1 MSDVG
6 VDFVSITNTPM
17 DIISKRKHAALWQPA
32 GVARANGMLMSIFLN
47 AGSVPV
53 GDLNL
58 RCTQCHISTGLYRK
72 GAGFGTHKH
81 AEIQIEIPL
90 LGSFQFGFAK
100 NKTMLKPGQALVIPA
115 MVPHSWKTV
124 TGGFMLGI
132 HVSVKSESDEEMALP
147 FIKQRRPLVASSEAI
162 SSLCR
167 QLIESAAL
175 AKNIGFAQPHA
186 SALLVALITG
196 VLTPVCD
203 FPKEMKYEENLQLRG
218 RVVFE
223 RVQSFVKNN
232 LSHDLRAEELELLSG
247 VTFRHLTRLFLQ
259 YSGETPHQHILR
271 LRLEHAKALI
281 VKKPHIAIKTIAIES
296 GFSASSHLTMAFKK
310 AFKLTPTAFAARI
323 SQ

>member
-1 MSDVG
+1 
-6 VDFVSITNTPM
+6 M
-17 DIISKRKHAALWQPA
+17 DIISKRKHAPLWKPA
-32 GVARANGMLMSIFLN
+32 GVARANAMLMSTFLN
-47 AGSVPV
+47 AGSVPL

-100 NKTMLKPGQALVIPA
+100 TKTTLKPGQALVIPA
-115 MVPHSWKTV
+115 LVPHSWKTP

-132 HVSVKSESDEEMALP
+132 HVSVKGESVEEMALP
-147 FIKQRRPLVASSEAI
+147 FIEQRRPLVASSEAI
-162 SSLCR
+162 FSLCR
-167 QLIESAAL
+167 QLMDSAAL

-186 SALLVALITG
+186 SALLMALITG
-196 VLTPVCD
+196 VLGPVCD
-203 FPKEMKYEENLQLRG
+203 FPKEMKSEENLQLRG

-223 RVQSFVKNN
+223 RVQSFIKNN
-232 LSHDLRAEELELLSG
+232 LSHELRAEELESLSG

-259 YSGETPHQHILR
+259 YSGDSPHQHILR

-281 VKKPHIAIKTIAIES
+281 VKKPQISIKTIASES

-310 AFKLTPTAFAARI
+310 AFKTTPTAFAAQI
-323 SQ
+323 GK